1 MFAGLFKRAEA
12 RVDNAIGELGN
23 RVLIAIPF
31 IAATGFLAASLWLVA
46 TRTYGPE
53 IGNLV
58 VAGGFVLVGCLV
70 TLIVKQRKGASK
82 PIVEKPIVEPETTA
96 GTEEPTGPARS
107 IFEDETVMGIVS
119 AAAPVLLPALLR
131 TATKN
136 WPLVLAAATG
146 LYVFSRS
153 EIATA
158 ATQPPPSQV

>member
-12 RVDNAIGELGN
+12 SVDNAIGDLGN
-23 RVLIAIPF
+23 RILIAIPF

-46 TRTYGPE
+46 SRTYGPE

-58 VAGGFVLVGCLV
+58 VAGGFFLVGCFIALV
-70 TLIVKQRKGASK
+70 VKQRNRTPETVA
-82 PIVEKPIVEPETTA
+82 EPEPTS
-96 GTEEPTGPARS
+96 GVEEPIAPTRS
-107 IFEDETVMGIVS
+107 IFEDENVMGIVS

-136 WPLVLAAATG
+136 WPLVLAAAAG

-153 EIATA
+153 ETATA
-158 ATQPPPSQV
+158 ATQPDRPKFN